1 MPDCESVA
9 CLPESPLDRMAAE
22 LNASDESSPARP
34 VISIRNLSFAFNS
47 EANRALRNV
56 SLDIFPGE
64 FVVIAGPSGCGK
76 STLSMAMA
84 GHIPHVVEGSA
95 SGSVFLAGTD
105 TRQLDL
111 SDIAAKVS
119 LCQQDPEAQFCML
132 TVDDEVSFGPEN
144 LALPVE
150 EVARR
155 RDASLA
161 AVDCLHLKGREI
173 FELSG
178 GEQQRVAI
186 ASMLAMEPEVLILDE
201 PTSSLGPDAALEVWS
216 AIEKLRSLRAMT
228 IIVIEHKLNRL
239 LSLADRLVI
248 MNNGEVVLDGSPATV
263 HSQYLQMLRQHR
275 PLTLLQQPV
284 KPPEAASRE
293 TIRVRDLHFFYGE
306 KQILH
311 GISLRAVAGEFIGIV
326 GSNGSGKTTFLSCL
340 TGLNRPSSGEVEV
353 EGIDVTRAKVSAVAR
368 KAGFV
373 FQSPNHQLFESTV
386 ADEVAFACKNFG
398 IDGDAAARRLMDE
411 YGITRYSQF
420 HPLKLSHGE
429 KRRLNLCS
437 VLPHDPVILLLD
449 EPFIGQDAANTA
461 RILDDLLR
469 LKSAGKTIVMVSH
482 DMEAVFDYCDRVVLF
497 DEGRILVDEAPAQ
510 AIGAIAALGK
520 RAFLPRE
527 QRA

>member
-1 MPDCESVA
+1 
-9 CLPESPLDRMAAE
+9 MATE
-22 LNASDESSPARP
+22 LNVSGESAPARP
-34 VISIRNLSFAFNS
+34 VISIRNLSFAFNG
-47 EANRALRNV
+47 EANRALRNI

-84 GHIPHVVEGSA
+84 GHIPHVVEGRA
-95 SGSVFLAGTD
+95 WGGVFLDGTD

-111 SDIAAKVS
+111 SDMAAKVS
-119 LCQQDPEAQFCML
+119 LCQQDPEGQFCTL

-144 LALPVE
+144 LALPAE
-150 EVARR
+150 EVVRR

-173 FELSG
+173 LQLSG

-216 AIEKLRSLRAMT
+216 AIEKLRSASAMT
-228 IIVIEHKLNRL
+228 IVVIEHKLNCL
-239 LSLADRLVI
+239 LALADRLII
-248 MNNGEVVLDGSPATV
+248 MNGGEVVLDG
-263 HSQYLQMLRQHR
+263 
-275 PLTLLQQPV
+275 
-284 KPPEAASRE
+284 PPEQIHAQYQLMLQPRPPAPVPWQPRRMPEAGGRE
-293 TIRVRDLHFFYGE
+293 TIHVRDLYFSYGE
-306 KQILH
+306 KQILR
-311 GISLRAVAGEFIGIV
+311 GISLRAEAGEFIGIV

-340 TGLNRPSSGEVEV
+340 TGLNRSSSGEVEV
-353 EGIDVTRAKVSAVAR
+353 EGIDVTRAKVSTIAR

-386 ADEVAFACKNFG
+386 VAEVAFACKNFG
-398 IDGDAAARRLMDE
+398 IDGEAAARRLMEE
-411 YGITRYSQF
+411 YGITRYFQC

-437 VLPHDPVILLLD
+437 VLPHDPAILLLD

-461 RILDDLLR
+461 RIIEDLLR
-469 LKSAGKTIVMVSH
+469 LKRAGKTVVMVSH
-482 DMEAVFDYCDRVVLF
+482 DMDTVFDYCDRVVLF

-510 AIGAIAALGK
+510 AIEAIRALGK
-520 RAFLPRE
+520 RAFLPGER
-527 QRA
+527 RA